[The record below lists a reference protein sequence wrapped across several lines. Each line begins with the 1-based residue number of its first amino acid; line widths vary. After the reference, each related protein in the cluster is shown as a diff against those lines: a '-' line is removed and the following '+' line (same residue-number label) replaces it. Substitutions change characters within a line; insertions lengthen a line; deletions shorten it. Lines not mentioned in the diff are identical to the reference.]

1 MLYDIAVVG
10 GGPAGLSAAIQGR
23 TRGKSVAVIS
33 GDIRDNALYKARQV
47 DNYLGLP
54 QMEGAQMLAQFRDHA
69 KALGAEWLTG
79 RVLNVMPMGD
89 RFFLGVGS
97 DMAEAR
103 SVVLATGVVQA
114 AKLPGEA
121 EYLGRGVSYCAT
133 CDGMLYRNRPVAV
146 VGRSADAPEEAAY
159 LQRIGCQVTYVAAK
173 RPEELPPE
181 IPFVAGSRLEIVG
194 DGQVRAL
201 RVGETEVPCEGV
213 FLLRPTMTLTD
224 LLPGLA
230 AEGGHITVD
239 RDMSTSVPG
248 VFAAGDCTGL
258 PHQVSKAV
266 GEGQV
271 AGHRASEYVD
281 RLNRQGSQDG

>member
-23 TRGKSVAVIS
+23 TRGKSVVVIS

-133 CDGMLYRNRPVAV
+133 CDGMFYRGRTV
-146 VGRSADAPEEAAY
+146 VCAGDAPNFDEETAF
-159 LQRIGCQVTYVAAK
+159 LRSIGCQVIVKRLAGLSILGEDRVSGVRDAA
-173 RPEELPPE
+173 
-181 IPFVAGSRLEIVG
+181 G
-194 DGQVRAL
+194 AL
-201 RVGETEVPCEGV
+201 TPCDGV
-213 FLLRPTMTLTD
+213 FLLRASIAPARLAPGLELENGYIKVDARMATS
-224 LLPGLA
+224 LPG
-230 AEGGHITVD
+230 VY
-239 RDMSTSVPG
+239 
-248 VFAAGDCTGL
+248 AAGDCTGQPL
-258 PHQVSKAV
+258 QLAKAV
-266 GEGQV
+266 GQGQ
-271 AGHRASEYVD
+271 AAAHFSLERGGAPS
-281 RLNRQGSQDG
+281 

>member
-33 GDIRDNALYKARQV
+33 GDIRDNALYKAQRV
-47 DNYLGLP
+47 DNYLGFP
-54 QMEGAQMLAQFRDHA
+54 QAGGAQLLARFREHA
-69 KALGAEWLTG
+69 AALGVEWIAG
-79 RVLNVMPMGD
+79 RVLNVLPMGD

-103 SVVLATGVVQA
+103 SVVLATGVVQT

-121 EYLGRGVSYCAT
+121 EFLGRGVSYCAT

-146 VGRSADAPEEAAY
+146 VGKSAAAPEEAAY
-159 LQRIGCQVTYVAAK
+159 LQKLGCQVTYVAAK

-181 IPFVAGSRLEIVG
+181 IPFVKGSKLEIVG

-201 RVGETEVPCEGV
+201 RVGEEELPCDGV
-213 FLLRPTMTLTD
+213 FLLRPAMALTD

-239 RDMSTSVPG
+239 RDMATSVPG

-281 RLNRQGSQDG
+281 RLDP